1 MHNRGV
7 AVRVACRLHNVCIKD
22 VGAKAPRPVSRGSVP
37 GFEHESDGQP
47 GDNQAG
53 FCSFTDGTAVG
64 RGFRS
69 NREACPHRDRWTDS
83 IKDAGLTRPVYSKFS
98 KATVRN

>member
-22 VGAKAPRPVSRGSVP
+22 VGAKAPKPVSRGSVP
-37 GFEHESDGQP
+37 GFENESDGQP

-53 FCSFTDGTAVG
+53 FCSLLMELQLDEAINPIMKLVHTEIGG
-64 RGFRS
+64 R
-69 NREACPHRDRWTDS
+69 
-83 IKDAGLTRPVYSKFS
+83 L
-98 KATVRN
+98 